1 MAHLLLF
8 NDLALG
14 ELFLPNVETHM
25 HKSATPEQ
33 PIGVRGLQPY
43 LLAAVC
49 VSVAFLLRLLV
60 DPIWKER
67 LPFGSFFLAVL
78 VVTQFAGKGPS
89 IFATVSGFLLAD
101 WFFVFPRYSL
111 IIQGPL
117 NQLNGA
123 LYFVVCYGALYF
135 STRMRR
141 AIAAEK
147 AAGTALGQLAQ
158 ERERLVGELQKAL
171 SEVKTLSGFF
181 PICAHCKKIRDDKGY
196 WNQIE
201 VYVRDHS
208 NASFTHGICPE
219 CAHQNF
225 GHLPPHIFTAAKSI
239 Q

>member
-1 MAHLLLF
+1 
-8 NDLALG
+8 
-14 ELFLPNVETHM
+14 M
-25 HKSATPEQ
+25 HNSATPEQ
-33 PIGVRGLQPY
+33 PIRVRAGLQPY
-43 LLAAVC
+43 LYAVVC

-89 IFATVSGFLLAD
+89 IFATVTGFILGDL
-101 WFFVFPRYSL
+101 FFVVPRHSL
-111 IIQGPL
+111 LIQGLL
-117 NQLNGA
+117 NQLNGV

-141 AIAAEK
+141 ALAAEK
-147 AAGTALGQLAQ
+147 AAGSALGKLAV
-158 ERERLVGELQKAL
+158 EKERLVAELQKAL

-219 CAHQNF
+219 CAHRNF
-225 GHLPPHIFTAAKSI
+225 GHLSHPISSAEKSI
-239 Q
+239 P